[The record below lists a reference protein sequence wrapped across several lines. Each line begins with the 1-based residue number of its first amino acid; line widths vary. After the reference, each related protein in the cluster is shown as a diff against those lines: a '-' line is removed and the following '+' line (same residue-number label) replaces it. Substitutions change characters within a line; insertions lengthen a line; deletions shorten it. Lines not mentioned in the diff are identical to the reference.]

1 MGYWTICC
9 VSGKYFEWVGMGG
22 DESRWVG
29 MSGGGWGWVHC
40 LIMFNVLNNFV
51 EFIEFSKF
59 GLNGIFHPELQS
71 K

>member
-1 MGYWTICC
+1 
-9 VSGKYFEWVGMGG
+9 MGG